1 MMDDEKKDFPFEPVQ
16 EEDLASARALMHG
29 FTTEML
35 ANMREW
41 CDMRIKE
48 KRLTDG

>member
-1 MMDDEKKDFPFEPVQ
+1 VADEKDFPFEPVQ
-16 EEDLASARALMHG
+16 EEDMAAARAQMQD
-29 FTTEML
+29 FTIEML